1 MKYNKIMYIKNMMK
15 YIAASMSEISHE
27 LGGGKVTGEDVLEV
41 YKLEMDFLAQE
52 VGLVDNIFLLKD
64 YLQLIEDILGE
75 EKANSL
81 VQSELINLLKV
92 ICAIKN
98 KG

>member
-1 MKYNKIMYIKNMMK
+1 MMK